1 MRYVVSGILSVLM
14 LLGVCVPARPACA
27 AAAEPDVETHR
38 VVGTLYALAAAAGL
52 HRAEGGGEL
61 SPAAL
66 ERYFQR
72 DSLPEGWPES
82 VRVLSRPGGWWV
94 GVPVGSHSAARKF
107 LRANAPELRVLDEP
121 EGSFWMG
128 SSFAW
133 LEAARFGDGGRAEPF
148 ALRVA
153 EGHGEDRDALFFNAS
168 GTEGYWWSPLRFS
181 ASARASLLKRW
192 GQADGVPELSVPRD
206 RDVEKESFRA
216 SPVGLPEEFSVGSDE
231 EPGTSVEMGDVIF
244 NPIPRTRTE

>member
-1 MRYVVSGILSVLM
+1 MRYMVSGILSVLM
-14 LLGVCVPARPACA
+14 FWGVCIPARLACA
-27 AAAEPDVETHR
+27 ATVEPDVETHR
-38 VVGTLYALAAAAGL
+38 LVGTLCALVSAVEL

-82 VRVLSRPGGWWV
+82 VRLLSRPGGWWV

-107 LRANAPELRVLDEP
+107 LRANAPELRIFGDP

-133 LEAARFGDGGRAEPF
+133 LEAVRFGVGGRTEPF
-148 ALRVA
+148 SLRVA
-153 EGHGEDRDALFFNAS
+153 EGSGGDRDALFFNVP

-206 RDVEKESFRA
+206 RGAEKESFRA

-231 EPGTSVEMGDVIF
+231 EPGASVEMGDVIF
-244 NPIPRTRTE
+244 NPVPRARTE